1 MCCHIECA
9 EFKVRAGLSG
19 TKCNQGKRPRQ
30 KADEADDAPLF
41 FVLSLLFSPRWQ
53 KLKGWE
59 FFFSSVSL
67 LFISFHWLCVAAA
80 PCLKDERE
88 DLLSHDTWRGGRNH
102 SRDEDETV
110 GADMPVPNILY
121 AQART
126 LSYGASKWQIFCA
139 SFSVLRYFPVPLPC
153 ISCRCGWIWSGKL
166 FVHRHQR
173 HKHLSFLLL
182 TSPFSLFSHN

>member
-30 KADEADDAPLF
+30 KLMRLMMHL
-41 FVLSLLFSPRWQ
+41 LSLSFHSSFLPVDRNWRA
-53 KLKGWE
+53 E
-59 FFFSSVSL
+59 RFFFSSVSL
-67 LFISFHWLCVAAA
+67 LFISFRWLCVAAA

-88 DLLSHDTWRGGRNH
+88 DLLSHDTWRGGRKH

-110 GADMPVPNILY
+110 GADMPVLNILY

-126 LSYGASKWQIFCA
+126 LSYRASKWQIFCA
-139 SFSVLRYFPVPLPC
+139 SFFSPEVFPWSPPLHFVPL
-153 ISCRCGWIWSGKL
+153 WMNLIWEIICAQASEAQASVFPSVDL
-166 FVHRHQR
+166 P
-173 HKHLSFLLL
+173 L
-182 TSPFSLFSHN
+182 